1 MGFRPSLVRLL
12 DWVIVLALGALLAV
26 IVTGGWTL
34 RLGRT
39 PVPITRPED
48 VLLGTLALFAI
59 RFGLRPISFPR
70 LPPAGIVLCGVVA
83 YAAVFSFITVNR
95 HLAFRTHALDLG
107 YYDQLLWNITR
118 GNGPLVSLPPM
129 NAWGDHLSPI
139 LYLLAPLYLVF
150 STPLLLLVTQ
160 SVALGLGAIP
170 VYLLAR
176 RRLGDARLAGVL
188 AALYLINPT
197 LHGIN
202 LRDFHATALAIPLLL
217 SAVLCVEARRPWWAG
232 AAIVLVLACR
242 EDAALP
248 VLGLGLWVAVAR
260 RRWITGTG
268 LALASLAL
276 LFVLTEGV
284 IPYFRAAPY
293 PHFQRYTHLGNTVG
307 EIVETVFLHPLRTI
321 AGMLSG
327 RRLLYVLAL
336 LTPLGFL
343 PLLGL
348 VDLLPALPVLAQN
361 LLSRDPVLFHH
372 RTQYNAFVLPFLVVA
387 AIAGVERL
395 RGWSVSRG
403 RWLTPGV
410 VLGFAMILSLAL
422 TSRTVNELR
431 VDRVVRTAHQR
442 AAYQVMAAIPPEAAV
457 STQDPYVPHLT
468 RRSTVFVFPVGL
480 EQSDYVLIDL
490 ATDPWRKLPGWSL
503 ERRGSGVILRR
514 REREVPTEYRY
525 DVVRELDGYLLLS
538 RRPGGAR

>member
-1 MGFRPSLVRLL
+1 MGVRPSLVRLL

-34 RLGRT
+34 RLGGT
-39 PVPITRPED
+39 PVAITRPED

-59 RFGLRPISFPR
+59 RFGLRPLSFRR
-70 LPPAGIVLCGVVA
+70 LAPARIVLCGVVV
-83 YAAVFSFITVNR
+83 YAVVFSFITVNR

-139 LYLLAPLYLVF
+139 LYLLAPLYLAF

-176 RRLGDARLAGVL
+176 RRLGDARLAGAL

-217 SAVLCVEARRPWWAG
+217 SVVLCVEAGRPWWAG

-242 EDAALP
+242 EDATLP
-248 VLGLGLWVAVAR
+248 VLGLGLWVAAR
-260 RRWITGTG
+260 RRWIPGIG

-293 PHFQRYTHLGNTVG
+293 PHLQRYIHLGSTVG

-327 RRLLYVLAL
+327 RQLLYVLAL

-348 VDLLPALPVLAQN
+348 LDVLPALPVLAQN

-395 RGWSVSRG
+395 REWSASPG
-403 RWLTPGV
+403 RQLGPGV

-442 AAYQVMAAIPPEAAV
+442 AAYQVMAAIPPGAAV

-468 RRSTVFVFPVGL
+468 RRSTVFVFPNGL
-480 EQSDYVLIDL
+480 EQSDHVLIDL
-490 ATDPWRKLPGWSL
+490 ATDPWRKLHEWSL

-514 REREVPTEYRY
+514 REGPAPTEYHY
-525 DVVRELDGYLLLS
+525 DVVRELDGYLLLA
-538 RRPGGAR
+538 RRSGTP